1 MVAQRL
7 TILFALAA
15 LLAPIAEAFAPKSLP
30 TCPAKAAPSKDSSL
44 SVYNSYGYG
53 RDWDYD
59 YGGGLAFGTSQ
70 YRQRYNDGYSG
81 GVNLSHNGYSQQ
93 TNVARGGYGGLM
105 GRYSGYDDYGYGGGY
120 GGRSRYGGGYGRG
133 RGGYDDY
140 DDYGYGGYGGMGR
153 GGMGRGGMGSFYGRG
168 RGRGGGGYYD
178 DYDDYGYGG
187 YGGRSFNSG
196 VNTSR
201 NGRSMQFNSEY
212 GNRLYNGGYGR
223 GGGYGSSYNYGRSFY

>member
-105 GRYSGYDDYGYGGGY
+105 GRYGGYDDYGYGGY
-120 GGRSRYGGGYGRG
+120 GRGRMGGYGRG
-133 RGGYDDY
+133 RYGYDDY
-140 DDYGYGGYGGMGR
+140 DDYGYGGYGR
-153 GGMGRGGMGSFYGRG
+153 GGYGGYGRGGMGSFYGRG
-168 RGRGGGGYYD
+168 RGGGYYD

-187 YGGRSFNSG
+187 YGGGIYNSG

-212 GNRLYNGGYGR
+212 GSRLYNGGYGR
-223 GGGYGSSYNYGRSFY
+223 GGGYGSSYNYGRRW